1 MNDAK
6 PPTEGRGGPI
16 PDADAEAVAAD
27 IRPSFLRY
35 AFSFPV
41 LLAVGLIFLL
51 NWTANGRFNDPDTW
65 WHLKVGEQI
74 WETGAL
80 PTTDEFSYTTDNHD
94 WLPHPWLADLTMY
107 AAYRAAGLQGLF
119 FWLILLG
126 SCLVLVIYIHCA
138 ASSGN
143 AKTALLGGLAAWFF
157 ATITLSI
164 RPLMLGHLFLAL
176 ELLLLHLGKTRDRR
190 WLWGLPIVFALWVN
204 CHGSFFLGMALLIGY
219 AVISRLEFRWGL
231 LLSKRWPESPRLL
244 LPLVVGAS
252 FVALFINPVG
262 IDLVTYPLDLMFSQ
276 SDNLN
281 FIYEWRTLDFADPR
295 GIGLFVVLAFMAAL
309 VLFRKAD
316 LYLDEVMLLG
326 IGSFLALQHMRM
338 LFVFGILAAPLLC
351 RLVKDDWDS
360 YEMKTDK
367 PLVNAAAIVVAL
379 AVCFVR
385 FPSND
390 DLRRQIE
397 ARNPVAAVSFMREQG
412 IQGRVLNEYTWG
424 GYLIWQAPEY
434 KTFIDGRT
442 DIFDYTGVLN
452 EYIAFHRV
460 LEDPKTLLEKY
471 DVEYC
476 LLNKDTPVV
485 SVLGYLPNW
494 EQVYA
499 DDLAVIFSRT
509 PDQTPVPEPTESND

>member
-1 MNDAK
+1 MSDGTL
-6 PPTEGRGGPI
+6 P
-16 PDADAEAVAAD
+16 PDAVKSDVSSGTNEPANKTS
-27 IRPSFLRY
+27 RPPFLRY

-41 LLAVGLIFLL
+41 LLAVGLIFVL
-51 NWTANGRFNDPDTW
+51 NWTANGRFNNPDTW

-126 SCLVLVIYIHCA
+126 SCLVVVIYIHCA

-143 AKTALLGGLAAWFF
+143 AKTALLGGLVGWFF

-219 AVISRLEFRWGL
+219 TVVSRLEFRWGL
-231 LLSKRWPESPRLL
+231 LVSNRWPESPRLL
-244 LPLVVGAS
+244 LPLVVGVSAA
-252 FVALFINPVG
+252 ALFINPVG

-295 GIGLFVVLAFMAAL
+295 GVGLFVVLAFMAAL

-316 LYLDEVMLLG
+316 LHLDEVMLVG

-338 LFVFGILAAPLLC
+338 LFVFGILAAPMLC
-351 RLVKDDWDS
+351 RLVKDDWDY
-360 YEMKTDK
+360 YEVKTDK
-367 PLVNAAAIVVAL
+367 PAVNAVAIVVAL
-379 AVCFVR
+379 AGCFVR
-385 FPSND
+385 FPSD
-390 DLRRQIE
+390 EDLRGRIE
-397 ARNPVAAVSFMREQG
+397 AQNPVAAVAYMREQG

-471 DVEYC
+471 AVEYC

-494 EQVYA
+494 KQIYT
-499 DDLAVIFSRT
+499 DDLAVIFAKT
-509 PDQTPVPEPTESND
+509 PEQTPVPEPTESND

>member
-1 MNDAK
+1 MTDGKLAADS
-6 PPTEGRGGPI
+6 PGGPI
-16 PDADAEAVAAD
+16 SSGHGKHPSKNS
-27 IRPSFLRY
+27 RPSFLRY

-65 WHLKVGEQI
+65 WHLKIGEQI
-74 WETGAL
+74 WETGTL
-80 PTTDEFSYTTDNHD
+80 PTTDEFSYTTGNHE
-94 WLPHPWLADLTMY
+94 WLPHPWLADLSIY

-119 FWLILLG
+119 FWLVLLG
-126 SCLVLVIYIHCA
+126 SFLLLVVYAHCA
-138 ASSGN
+138 ESSGN
-143 AKTALLGGLAAWFF
+143 AKTALMGGLAAWFF

-176 ELLLLHLGKTRDRR
+176 ELFLLYVGRTRDRR

-204 CHGSFFLGMALLIGY
+204 CHGSFFLGMAFLLAY

-231 LLSKRWPESPRLL
+231 LVSTRWPESPRRL
-244 LPLVVGAS
+244 LPIVSGVSLA
-252 FVALFINPVG
+252 ALFINPVG
-262 IDLVTYPLDLMFSQ
+262 FDLVIYPLNLMFSQ
-276 SDNLN
+276 SDNLS

-309 VLFRKAD
+309 VIFRRAD
-316 LYLDEVMLLG
+316 LHLDEVILVG

-351 RLVKDDWDS
+351 RLVKDDWDY
-360 YEMKTDK
+360 YEVKTDK
-367 PLVNAAAIVVAL
+367 PVVNAVAIVVAL

-385 FPSND
+385 FPSDD

-397 ARNPVAAVSFMREQG
+397 AQNPVAAVAYMREQG

-452 EYIAFHRV
+452 EYIAFYRV
-460 LEDPKTLLEKY
+460 HEDPKILLEKY

-476 LLNKDTPVV
+476 LLNKGTSGV

-494 EQVYA
+494 EQIYA
-499 DDLAVIFSRT
+499 DDLAVIFART
-509 PDQTPVPEPTESND
+509 PDQRPAPEAAESND